1 MKLNNMNKEKLNL
14 TAEQGRDI
22 IYKNDSN
29 FEIIQNKIVGT
40 RRWAI
45 EYEIVVKR
53 ISDGKFFKDAYRR
66 GATENQDERPYEYSE
81 PNFMEVEP
89 VETTIIEYI

>member
-1 MKLNNMNKEKLNL
+1 MNKEKLNL

-22 IYKNDSN
+22 IDENDSN
-29 FEIIQNKIVGT
+29 FETIRNNIVGR

-53 ISDGKFFKDAYRR
+53 ISDGKFFKDAYRI
-66 GATENQDERPYEYSE
+66 GATENQDESPYEWSE
-81 PNFMEVEP
+81 PNFTEVFP
-89 VETTIIEYI
+89 VTKTYIDYE

>member
-1 MKLNNMNKEKLNL
+1 MNKEKLNL

-22 IYKNDSN
+22 IDGHYN
-29 FEIIQNKIVGT
+29 FAIIEDKIVGK
-40 RRWAI
+40 RRWST

-66 GATENQDERPYEYSE
+66 GATENQDERPYEWSE
-81 PNFMEVEP
+81 PNFTEVFP
-89 VETTIIEYI
+89 VTKTYIDYE